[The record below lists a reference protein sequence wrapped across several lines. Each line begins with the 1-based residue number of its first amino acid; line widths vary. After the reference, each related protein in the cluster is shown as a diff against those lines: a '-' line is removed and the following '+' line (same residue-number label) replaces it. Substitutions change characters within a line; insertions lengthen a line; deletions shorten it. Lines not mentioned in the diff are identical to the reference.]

1 MKCIDND
8 VKWFTLL
15 FTTSYSTE
23 LSFLTIFFYRFFFPG
38 VVYLQYGDEIKRA
51 MLPAG
56 LQDMSQVQ
64 TLFAQTFP
72 DKVKRSGDNRKTIYI
87 KDNSCGVF
95 YELDSVG

>member
-1 MKCIDND
+1 MIHSLIYNQ
-8 VKWFTLL
+8 L
-15 FTTSYSTE
+15 FNTA
-23 LSFLTIFFYRFFFPG
+23 LFFNNFFYCFFFPG

>member
-1 MKCIDND
+1 MMSSDSLSLIYNQ
-8 VKWFTLL
+8 L
-15 FTTSYSTE
+15 FNIA
-23 LSFLTIFFYRFFFPG
+23 LFLIIFYHFFPG
-38 VVYLQYGDEIKRA
+38 VVYLQFGDEIKRA

>member
-1 MKCIDND
+1 
-8 VKWFTLL
+8 
-15 FTTSYSTE
+15 
-23 LSFLTIFFYRFFFPG
+23 
-38 VVYLQYGDEIKRA
+38 

-72 DKVKRSGDNRKTIYI
+72 DKVKRSVDNRKTIYI

>member
-1 MKCIDND
+1 MIH
-8 VKWFTLL
+8 LL
-15 FTTSYSTE
+15 FYNQ
-23 LSFLTIFFYRFFFPG
+23 LINRALFLNNFFYRFFPG

>member
-1 MKCIDND
+1 MMSSDSLSLIYNQ
-8 VKWFTLL
+8 FFNIAL
-15 FTTSYSTE
+15 F
-23 LSFLTIFFYRFFFPG
+23 FNIFFYRFFPG

-51 MLPAG
+51 MLPTG